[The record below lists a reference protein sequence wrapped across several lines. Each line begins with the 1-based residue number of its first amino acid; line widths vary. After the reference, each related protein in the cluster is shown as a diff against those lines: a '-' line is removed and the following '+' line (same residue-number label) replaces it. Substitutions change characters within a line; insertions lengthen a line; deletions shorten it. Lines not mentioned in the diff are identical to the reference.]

1 MRRRLSSRTTIL
13 WSYVLPLLLVVGL
26 SGALLM
32 CWLGKIGG
40 KDGEPLSVEGLCV
53 FSVMWALVM
62 VGLVRTLGFL
72 KRVEVG
78 VDALYIS
85 NYTTELRIP
94 LAEVFA
100 VYASG
105 GSRGLTRVSIAF
117 RNPSAFGQSI
127 EFLPRLRQ
135 CWAGMDPA
143 IRELQDLCEQARVR
157 NGVDQATPSDATP
170 SPLRRLRELN
180 PWGLILGA
188 FLIVCSMLFHWGRS
202 FRLVH
207 GGLEITPE
215 THPRAYWSTILAVA
229 LVGLTI
235 IAATLISFF
244 RGLRRETSSESWLI
258 SLLALPLLSN
268 THAWFGRVVVG
279 LLAVIASTC
288 TIMIGSAILANHA
301 TLGEDFAVFG
311 FLALIFATALGASI
325 YAWWTFVM
333 QFKRPK

>member
-1 MRRRLSSRTTIL
+1 MRRTLSSRTTIL

-32 CWLGKIGG
+32 CWLGKIRG

-53 FSVMWALVM
+53 FTLMWALVM

-72 KRVEVG
+72 KRVEVDD
-78 VDALYIS
+78 DALYIS

-94 LAEVFA
+94 LSEVFA

-157 NGVDQATPSDATP
+157 NGVDHATPSDATP

-188 FLIVCSMLFHWGRS
+188 FFIACAMLFHWGRS
-202 FRLVH
+202 FRFAR
-207 GGLEITPE
+207 GGELITPE
-215 THPRAYWSTILAVA
+215 THPRAYWATIIGVA
-229 LVGLTI
+229 LIGLAI
-235 IAATLISFF
+235 IVFTLISFF
-244 RGLRRETSSESWLI
+244 RAKRRETSSEGLLI
-258 SLLALPLLSN
+258 GLLAMPLLSN
-268 THAWFGRVVVG
+268 TRTLGRVAVG

-301 TLGEDFAVFG
+301 TLGEDFGVFG

-325 YAWWTFVM
+325 YAWWTFIM